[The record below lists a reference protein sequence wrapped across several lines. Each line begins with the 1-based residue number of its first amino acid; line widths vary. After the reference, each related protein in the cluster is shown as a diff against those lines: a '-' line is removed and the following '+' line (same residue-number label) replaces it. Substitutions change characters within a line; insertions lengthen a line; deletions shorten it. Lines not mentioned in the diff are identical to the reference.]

1 MSLEFYQCLHCG
13 NIAVKPFDAGVP
25 LVCCGENMK
34 LVDPNTTDAAQE
46 KHVPV
51 VTVEGNLVTVEVGSV
66 AHPMEE
72 DHYITFVALETK
84 KGYQIAE
91 LSAGEAPKA
100 VFAVVEGD
108 EPVAAYEYCNKHGL
122 WKAEI

>member
-91 LSAGEAPKA
+91 FLAGEAPKA